1 MFIILAHEE
10 GSDQQMMRD
19 KQEGTVVVGGQY
31 WRTGTASRDQYS
43 AAQRKNFGRDEAMA
57 AVAAAAAVEDSRAK
71 G

>member
-1 MFIILAHEE
+1 
-10 GSDQQMMRD
+10 MMRD

-31 WRTGTASRDQYS
+31 WRTGTAFRDQYS
-43 AAQRKNFGRDEAMA
+43 AAQRKDFGRDEAMA